1 MPLVIILTFTRLK
14 RSIDHDRNNL
24 DKYSSAL
31 GDPCIRRLH
40 RLCSMDYSNTG
51 CTDLGR
57 RGYKKCVIEAGRLVS
72 AFSGGSSFHKGRFL
86 STSVAPPVFGME
98 TNVLQSSEHT
108 HHFCELKLTTVLGVR
123 AWRCRESG
131 KQQTRTL
138 INRLE
143 SIGFPDFECRRRKH
157 LTVVVLAL
165 C

>member
-1 MPLVIILTFTRLK
+1 MHDHMNRSPTIVKLIYNYLFPRGLIFDVVFTSLLPLVIILTFTRLK
-14 RSIDHDRNNL
+14 RSIDHDRDNL

-98 TNVLQSSEHT
+98 LAFSSR
-108 HHFCELKLTTVLGVR
+108 LNILTTLV
-123 AWRCRESG
+123 S
-131 KQQTRTL
+131 
-138 INRLE
+138 
-143 SIGFPDFECRRRKH
+143 SS
-157 LTVVVLAL
+157 
-165 C
+165 